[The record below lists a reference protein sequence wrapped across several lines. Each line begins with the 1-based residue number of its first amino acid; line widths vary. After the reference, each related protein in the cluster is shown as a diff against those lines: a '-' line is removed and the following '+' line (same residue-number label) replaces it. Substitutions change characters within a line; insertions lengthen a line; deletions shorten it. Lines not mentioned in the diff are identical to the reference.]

1 MNKTKKTH
9 KNILSEEEI
18 ALLDKNPYIENVSST
33 TVKYTDEFKM
43 YFAQQHA
50 KGVPY
55 RQILI
60 NCGIDPEI
68 LGRKRIDGLSYSI
81 NKKIKNGESFADK
94 RKQNSGN
101 TSKSGNQP
109 IEARMKQLEHELAYA
124 RQEVEFLKKLQE
136 ADMEAKK
143 QWESRHRQK

>member
-1 MNKTKKTH
+1 MNQAKKTH
-9 KNILSEEEI
+9 KNILSEADI
-18 ALLDKNPYIENVSST
+18 ALLDKNPYIESVSST

-60 NCGIDPEI
+60 NCGIDPEV

-81 NKKIKNGESFADK
+81 NKKIKSGESFADK
-94 RKQNSGN
+94 RKYNSSHA
-101 TSKSGNQP
+101 SKSGSQT
-109 IEARMKQLEHELAYA
+109 IEARVKQLEHELAYA
-124 RQEVEFLKKLQE
+124 RQEVEFLKKLQT
-136 ADMEAKK
+136 ADMEARQ
-143 QWESRHRQK
+143 QWESKHLQK